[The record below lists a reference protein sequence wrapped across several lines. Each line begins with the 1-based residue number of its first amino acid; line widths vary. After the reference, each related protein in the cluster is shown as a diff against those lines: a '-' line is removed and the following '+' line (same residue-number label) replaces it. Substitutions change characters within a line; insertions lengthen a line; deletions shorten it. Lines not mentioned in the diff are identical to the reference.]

1 MNSDVKVSPRELN
14 GAVRAIPSKSQAH
27 RALICAALADKPT
40 SIACE
45 GSSDDITATAD
56 CLSALGAKIERESG
70 VYVVHPLKRGTND
83 IAALSCGES
92 GSTFRFMLP
101 IVGALGRKVS
111 FILKGRLPER
121 PLSPLYEELV
131 RHGAELSP
139 QGTVPFCASEGIA
152 PGHYSLDA
160 GVSSQFISGLLF
172 ALPLLDGDSELQL
185 TGQAESFP
193 YIELTLAMLEIFGI
207 KTEFKGNGFFIPGG
221 QTYRSP
227 GKVMVEGDWS
237 NAAFWLSAGAIG
249 KGRITCTGL
258 NFNSRQGDRAILDI
272 LAKFGARIEIKESD
286 SAVTVS
292 GGKLRG
298 IEIDAR
304 DIPDLVPV
312 LSVVA
317 AVAGGTTVIRNAG
330 RLRTK
335 ESDRLAAVS
344 DILRALGAD
353 ADETTD
359 GLIIHGGKAFKGGK
373 VSSRGD
379 HRIAMSAAIAAT
391 ICAEPVVIQG
401 AQAVNKSYPGFFDDL
416 RLLGSLVDAE
426 GAPR

>member
-1 MNSDVKVSPRELN
+1 MNLNVKVSPRKLN
-14 GAVRAIPSKSQAH
+14 GAVHAIPSKSQAH

-40 SIACE
+40 NIECS
-45 GSSDDITATAD
+45 GGSDDITATAD

-70 VYVVHPLKRGTND
+70 VYVVHPLKRETND
-83 IAALSCGES
+83 IATLGCGES

-101 IVGALGRKVS
+101 IVGALGRKAS

-139 QGTVPFCASEGIA
+139 QGTVPFYASGQLT
-152 PGHYSLDA
+152 PGRYSLNA

-172 ALPLLDGDSELQL
+172 ALPLLNGDSELQL
-185 TGQAESFP
+185 TGKAESFP

-207 KTEFKGNGFFIPGG
+207 QFEFKNDIFSIPGR
-221 QTYRSP
+221 QTYCSP
-227 GKVMVEGDWS
+227 GNAHVEGDWS

-249 KGRITCTGL
+249 KGSIICTGL
-258 NFNSRQGDRAILDI
+258 NFKSRQGDRAILDI
-272 LAKFGARIEIKESD
+272 LTKFGAHIEIIEND
-286 SAVTVS
+286 SRVTVS

-304 DIPDLVPV
+304 DIPDLVPILAIV
-312 LSVVA
+312 GSRA
-317 AVAGGTTVIRNAG
+317 EGTTVIRNAA

-344 DILRALGAD
+344 DILRALGAE
-353 ADETTD
+353 ADETED
-359 GLIIHGGKAFKGGK
+359 GLVIHGGKTFKGGE

-391 ICAEPVVIQG
+391 ICAEPVVIHG

-416 RLLGSLVDAE
+416 RLLEGEVDAVNSE
-426 GAPR
+426 Q